1 MPKYPNTPAYC
12 GGADADQGGIPRSVG
27 EAEHESCHEDEPT
40 GNLDER
46 TGGEVMDLLL
56 QSCEEEKA
64 ALILVT
70 HNPTFAKAT
79 KESLFLRQ
87 GKFKNG

>member
-1 MPKYPNTPAYC
+1 
-12 GGADADQGGIPRSVG
+12 
-27 EAEHESCHEDEPT
+27 
-40 GNLDER
+40 LDER

-70 HNPTFAKAT
+70 HNPTFAKST
-79 KESLFLRQ
+79 EQSLFLRK
-87 GKFKNG
+87 GKFKNE